1 MIELLSFEKSY
12 FGFSRKNPV
21 FTVKDVNFKAETGRI
36 TAMLGP
42 NGSGKTTIMKA
53 ICGFHYGNEGEIFVS
68 DNENHRINVNEHPE
82 MAMSL
87 IGYVPEKSI
96 LPPDMYVYDFL
107 DYCAQVH
114 NLNGEEKDKAISRV
128 IKECSLEKVVS
139 KKIKALSKG
148 YAQRVS
154 FAQGIIHNPPNLILD
169 EPVSGL
175 DPAQIIQMRNLIKK
189 MSETK
194 TVILSTHILQ
204 EVLSICDDILI
215 ICSGKVV
222 AKGTEKEI
230 LKSTGK
236 ASLEE
241 AFISLTST
249 GDIE

>member
-1 MIELLSFEKSY
+1 MIELLSFQKSY
-12 FGFSRKNPV
+12 YGFSKKEPV
-21 FTVKDVNFKAETGRI
+21 FSVKDVNFKAEPGRI

-53 ICGFHYGNEGEIFVS
+53 ICGFHYVDKGDIFIT
-68 DNENHRINVNEHPE
+68 DNENLKINVNENPE
-82 MAMSL
+82 KAMEL
-87 IGYVPEKSI
+87 IGFVPEKSI
-96 LPPDMYVYDFL
+96 LPPDMFVYDFL
-107 DYCAQVH
+107 DYCAELH
-114 NLNGEEKDKAISRV
+114 NLSGGKKETAISKV

-204 EVLSICDDILI
+204 EVISICDDILVI
-215 ICSGKVV
+215 SSGNVV

-230 LKSTGK
+230 LAQTGK
-236 ASLEE
+236 KSLEE
-241 AFISLTST
+241 AFINLTST
-249 GDIE
+249 GELN

>member
-53 ICGFHYGNEGEIFVS
+53 ICGFHYGDEGEIFVS

-114 NLNGEEKDKAISRV
+114 NLNGEEKNKAISRV

>member
-53 ICGFHYGNEGEIFVS
+53 ICGFHYGDEGEIFVS

-175 DPAQIIQMRNLIKK
+175 DPAQIIQMRNLIKT

-222 AKGTEKEI
+222 AKGTEIEI